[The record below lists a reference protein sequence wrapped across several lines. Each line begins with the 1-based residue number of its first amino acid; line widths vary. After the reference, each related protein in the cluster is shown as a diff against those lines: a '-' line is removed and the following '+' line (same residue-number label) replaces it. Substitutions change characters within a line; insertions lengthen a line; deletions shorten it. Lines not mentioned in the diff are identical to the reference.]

1 MAFDEFRAAVKNDPK
16 LGKSMAKWGALG
28 AVVAIPLPFVG
39 PVIGAVAGAGYA
51 YMKNKKKG

>member
-1 MAFDEFRAAVKNDPK
+1 MAFDDFRNEVKNDPK

-39 PVIGAVAGAGYA
+39 PIIGAAAGAGYA
-51 YMKNKKKG
+51 YMKNKKKA

>member
-1 MAFDEFRAAVKNDPK
+1 MAFDEFRAEVKNDPK
-16 LGKSMAKWGALG
+16 LGKSMAKWGTLG